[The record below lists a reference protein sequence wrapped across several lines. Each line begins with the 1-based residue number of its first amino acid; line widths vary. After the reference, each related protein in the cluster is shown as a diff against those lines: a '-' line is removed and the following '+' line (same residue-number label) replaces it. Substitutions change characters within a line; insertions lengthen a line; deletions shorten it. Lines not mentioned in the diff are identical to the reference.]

1 MLTPTLRLELAGWNF
16 AVAHGLLRRINLLE
30 TVEMAKISPTEA
42 IAHILPKHDRDLADR
57 AIAQL
62 DECGY
67 RIVEKDPVNAAA
79 DMPTEVVPVHPAAA
93 ALRREM
99 ALT

>member
-1 MLTPTLRLELAGWNF
+1 MP
-16 AVAHGLLRRINLLE
+16 
-30 TVEMAKISPTEA
+30 KISPNEA
-42 IAHILPKHDRDLADR
+42 IAHILPTHDRNLADQ

-67 RIVEKDPVNAAA
+67 RIVEKDSISAAPDLA
-79 DMPTEVVPVHPAAA
+79 TEVVPVHPATA

>member
-1 MLTPTLRLELAGWNF
+1 MP
-16 AVAHGLLRRINLLE
+16 
-30 TVEMAKISPTEA
+30 KISPSEA
-42 IAHILPKHDRDLADR
+42 IAHVLPTHDRNLADQ

-67 RIVEKDPVNAAA
+67 RIVEKDSFSAAPDLA
-79 DMPTEVVPVHPAAA
+79 TEVVPVYPAAA

>member
-1 MLTPTLRLELAGWNF
+1 MP
-16 AVAHGLLRRINLLE
+16 
-30 TVEMAKISPTEA
+30 KISPTEA

-67 RIVEKDPVNAAA
+67 QIVEKDRISAPLDLA
-79 DMPTEVVPVHPAAA
+79 TEVVPHPAAA

>member
-1 MLTPTLRLELAGWNF
+1 LQC
-16 AVAHGLLRRINLLE
+16 INPLE
-30 TVEMAKISPTEA
+30 TIEMPKISPTEA
-42 IAHILPKHDRDLADR
+42 IAHILPSHDRNLADR

-67 RIVEKDPVNAAA
+67 RIVEKDSMEEPLRLPTKILPV
-79 DMPTEVVPVHPAAA
+79 DPAVA

>member
-1 MLTPTLRLELAGWNF
+1 MP
-16 AVAHGLLRRINLLE
+16 
-30 TVEMAKISPTEA
+30 KISPSEA
-42 IAHILPKHDRDLADR
+42 IAHILPTHDRNLADQ

-67 RIVEKDPVNAAA
+67 RIVEKHRISAAPDLPTDIVPMDP
-79 DMPTEVVPVHPAAA
+79 DAA

>member
-1 MLTPTLRLELAGWNF
+1 MP
-16 AVAHGLLRRINLLE
+16 
-30 TVEMAKISPTEA
+30 KISPSEA
-42 IAHILPKHDRDLADR
+42 IANVLPTHDLNLADQ

-67 RIVEKDPVNAAA
+67 RIVEKDRTSAPP
-79 DMPTEVVPVHPAAA
+79 DLPTEVLPRDPDAA

>member
-1 MLTPTLRLELAGWNF
+1 LRC
-16 AVAHGLLRRINLLE
+16 INLLE
-30 TVEMAKISPTEA
+30 TVEMPKISPTEA
-42 IAHILPKHDRDLADR
+42 IAHILPAHDRDLADR

-67 RIVEKDPVNAAA
+67 QIVEKDRISTPL
-79 DMPTEVVPVHPAAA
+79 DLPTEVVLVHPAAA

>member
-1 MLTPTLRLELAGWNF
+1 LRC
-16 AVAHGLLRRINLLE
+16 INPLE
-30 TVEMAKISPTEA
+30 TVEMPKISPTEA
-42 IAHILPKHDRDLADR
+42 IAHILPTHDRNLADR

-67 RIVEKDPVNAAA
+67 RIVEKDSIDAPPELPTKILPV
-79 DMPTEVVPVHPAAA
+79 DPAAA
-93 ALRREM
+93 ALRRQM

>member
-1 MLTPTLRLELAGWNF
+1 MPN
-16 AVAHGLLRRINLLE
+16 
-30 TVEMAKISPTEA
+30 ISPTEA
-42 IAHILPKHDRDLADR
+42 IAHILPTHDRNLADR

-67 RIVEKDPVNAAA
+67 RIAEKDSMSATP
-79 DMPTEVVPVHPAAA
+79 DLPTEVVPLDPAAA

>member
-1 MLTPTLRLELAGWNF
+1 MS
-16 AVAHGLLRRINLLE
+16 
-30 TVEMAKISPTEA
+30 KISPSEA
-42 IAHILPKHDRDLADR
+42 IAHILPTHDRDLADR
-57 AIAQL
+57 AIAEL

-67 RIVEKDPVNAAA
+67 RIVEKDSIGATP
-79 DMPTEVVPVHPAAA
+79 DLPTEVVPLHPDAA

>member
-1 MLTPTLRLELAGWNF
+1 LQ
-16 AVAHGLLRRINLLE
+16 RINPLE
-30 TVEMAKISPTEA
+30 TVEMPKISPSEA
-42 IAHILPKHDRDLADR
+42 IAHILPTHDRSLADQ

-67 RIVEKDPVNAAA
+67 RIVEKDSMGDPPHL
-79 DMPTEVVPVHPAAA
+79 PTEVLPVDPAAA

>member
-1 MLTPTLRLELAGWNF
+1 LRC
-16 AVAHGLLRRINLLE
+16 INLPE
-30 TVEMAKISPTEA
+30 TIEMPKISPTEA

-67 RIVEKDPVNAAA
+67 QIVEKDRISAPL
-79 DMPTEVVPVHPAAA
+79 DLPTEVVPVHPAAA

>member
-1 MLTPTLRLELAGWNF
+1 MP
-16 AVAHGLLRRINLLE
+16 
-30 TVEMAKISPTEA
+30 KISPTEA
-42 IAHILPKHDRDLADR
+42 IAHVLPTHDRNLADR

-67 RIVEKDPVNAAA
+67 RIVEKASMSATPDL
-79 DMPTEVVPVHPAAA
+79 PTEVLPVDPAAA

>member
-1 MLTPTLRLELAGWNF
+1 MS
-16 AVAHGLLRRINLLE
+16 
-30 TVEMAKISPTEA
+30 KISPTEA
-42 IAHILPKHDRDLADR
+42 IAHILPAHDRDLADR

-67 RIVEKDPVNAAA
+67 RIVEKDLMSEAPHL
-79 DMPTEVVPVHPAAA
+79 PTEVLPIDPAAA

>member
-1 MLTPTLRLELAGWNF
+1 MP
-16 AVAHGLLRRINLLE
+16 
-30 TVEMAKISPTEA
+30 KISPSEA
-42 IAHILPKHDRDLADR
+42 IAHILPTHDRNLADR

-67 RIVEKDPVNAAA
+67 RIVEKDYPSAAP
-79 DMPTEVVPVHPAAA
+79 DLPTEVVPLHPAAA

>member
-1 MLTPTLRLELAGWNF
+1 MP
-16 AVAHGLLRRINLLE
+16 
-30 TVEMAKISPTEA
+30 KISPTEA
-42 IAHILPKHDRDLADR
+42 IAHILPTHDRNLADR

-67 RIVEKDPVNAAA
+67 RIVEKDSIDAPPEL
-79 DMPTEVVPVHPAAA
+79 PTKILAVDPAAA
-93 ALRREM
+93 ALRRQM

>member
-1 MLTPTLRLELAGWNF
+1 MPR
-16 AVAHGLLRRINLLE
+16 
-30 TVEMAKISPTEA
+30 ISPTEA
-42 IAHILPKHDRDLADR
+42 IAHILPTHDRNLADR

-67 RIVEKDPVNAAA
+67 RIVEKASTSAAP
-79 DMPTEVVPVHPAAA
+79 DLPTEVLPVDPAAA

>member
-1 MLTPTLRLELAGWNF
+1 MP
-16 AVAHGLLRRINLLE
+16 
-30 TVEMAKISPTEA
+30 KISPREA
-42 IAHILPKHDRDLADR
+42 IAHILPTHDRELADR

-67 RIVEKDPVNAAA
+67 RIVEKPQASEPPHV
-79 DMPTEVVPVHPAAA
+79 PTDIVPRHPDAA
-93 ALRREM
+93 ALRHEM

>member
-1 MLTPTLRLELAGWNF
+1 MP
-16 AVAHGLLRRINLLE
+16 
-30 TVEMAKISPTEA
+30 KISPSEA
-42 IAHILPKHDRDLADR
+42 IAHILPTHDRNLADQ

-67 RIVEKDPVNAAA
+67 RIVEKDRISATP
-79 DMPTEVVPVHPAAA
+79 DLPTDIVPLHPAAA

>member
-1 MLTPTLRLELAGWNF
+1 MP
-16 AVAHGLLRRINLLE
+16 
-30 TVEMAKISPTEA
+30 KISPSEA
-42 IAHILPKHDRDLADR
+42 IAHILPTHDRNLADR

-67 RIVEKDPVNAAA
+67 RIVEKDSMDSAP
-79 DMPTEVVPVHPAAA
+79 DLPTEVVPLHPAAA